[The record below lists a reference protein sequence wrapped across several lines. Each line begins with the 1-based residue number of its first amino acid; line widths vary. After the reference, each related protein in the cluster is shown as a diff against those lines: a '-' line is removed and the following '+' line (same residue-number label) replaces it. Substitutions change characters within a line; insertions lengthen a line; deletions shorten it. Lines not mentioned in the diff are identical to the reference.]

1 MSQDPT
7 SAVAAAATTASLALA
22 HPLRP
27 ELILALVALIGP
39 LVWWI
44 YRRTPVVRRGVRPVL
59 TILRVTVLLLV
70 GVAILQPILRQ
81 PMPSAAAGTVLV
93 GVDVSASMALA
104 DGAQSRLARAQ
115 AQLGGSTGLLA
126 RLHAAGSQVRLF
138 SFGAQCRE
146 VPESALATLHAA
158 DQATDL
164 AQAIRTMGD
173 GVRGSS
179 GNAMILFSDCADTT
193 AASPPAAARRAES
206 LGVAVHVVALGG
218 LDLAPDVAISRFE
231 APPTVEVGASTP
243 LSVTI
248 SRSHYAGPVVV
259 RLYQGDTFLT
269 QGTVPAGPGSV
280 GSCVLPLVAARAG
293 PLDVRVEA
301 EPVAGETD
309 LANNSRV
316 LRIDAEERRLDVL
329 MVEGSPRHEF
339 AFIRRTMADDPHFR
353 LVTLLRLGHQ
363 RYADSGA
370 QGAGQEY
377 DGSVLSSGF
386 PTTAPELG
394 RFSAIILSDIEAGEF
409 SAAQLQLIHDFVTV
423 RGGGLL
429 MLGGTNAFNL
439 GGYAQTP
446 IAALLPVELDADAV
460 SPTFDDRPF
469 MLMLTPAGLSHEI
482 LRQGRSQQA
491 TEAQWRLMPPLKGLN
506 VLLKAKPGAIVLALR
521 TSPAPQSVV
530 LAVQDVGAGRVAAFA
545 SANSWRWK
553 MLRSDDDDSFRRFW
567 SQMVRWLAVG
577 NRQLLSVEV
586 PSRIVPLGQP
596 CSITARVLDARHLP
610 ANQAT
615 VTATITDPGGQAR
628 MLTLPWILSEDGAYE
643 AQWVPQLPGSYQIAI
658 QAVLRA
664 GGTQGPPLSSTL
676 SVLADASSPEQ
687 AHGDLDLAMARAIAA
702 AGGGMVAQDGDGA
715 AVVDAVLRQRRAQ
728 TPAVSVVSERDLA
741 DAPTLLLLICALLLG
756 EWILRRTNGL
766 S

>member
-1 MSQDPT
+1 M
-7 SAVAAAATTASLALA
+7 A

-27 ELILALVALIGP
+27 ELILALVVLIGP

-44 YRRTPVVRRGVRPVL
+44 YRRTPVARRGVRPVL
-59 TILRVTVLLLV
+59 TMLRIAALLLV
-70 GVAILQPILRQ
+70 GLAIIQPILRQ
-81 PMPSAAAGTVLV
+81 PTAGAAAGTVLV
-93 GVDVSASMALA
+93 GIDVSASMALA

-115 AQLGGSTGLLA
+115 AQLGGSHGLLA

-138 SFGAQCRE
+138 SFGEQCRE
-146 VPESALATLHAA
+146 VSESTLATLHAA

-164 AQAIRTMGD
+164 SQAIRTMAD
-173 GVRGSS
+173 GERG
-179 GNAMILFSDCADTT
+179 GGGAMILFSDCADTT
-193 AASPPAAARRAES
+193 TASPVAAARRAN
-206 LGVAVHVVALGG
+206 GIGITVHVVALGG
-218 LDLAPDVAISRFE
+218 QDQAPDVAIVRFE
-231 APPTVEVGASTP
+231 APPTVEVGSSTP
-243 LSVTI
+243 LTVTVG
-248 SRSHYAGPVVV
+248 RSHYDGPVQV
-259 RLYQGDTFLT
+259 RLYQGDTFLA
-269 QGTVPAGPGSV
+269 QSTVPAGGGSL

-293 PLDVRVEA
+293 PLDLRVEA
-301 EPVAGETD
+301 QPVPGETD
-309 LANNSRV
+309 LANNSRA
-316 LRIDAEERRLDVL
+316 LRVAAEERRLDVL

-353 LVTLLRLGHQ
+353 LVTLLRLGHH
-363 RYADSGA
+363 RYAGGGSD
-370 QGAGQEY
+370 GAG
-377 DGSVLSSGF
+377 DGTADDSSVLSSGF
-386 PTTAPELG
+386 PTTAEALG

-446 IAALLPVELDADAV
+446 VAALLPVELDPDAV

-469 MLMLTPAGLSHEI
+469 TLVLTPAGLQHEI

-506 VLLKAKPGAIVLALR
+506 VLLKAKPGASVLALR

-530 LAVQDVGAGRVAAFA
+530 LAVQDAGAGRVAAFA

-553 MLRSDDDDSFRRFW
+553 MLASDDDDSFRRFW

-577 NRQLLSVEV
+577 NRQLLTVEV
-586 PSRIVPLGQP
+586 SSRIVPLGQS

-615 VTATITDPGGQAR
+615 VTATITDPSGHAR
-628 MLTLPWILSEDGAYE
+628 QLTLPWILSEDGAYE
-643 AQWVPQLPGSYQIAI
+643 AELVPELPGSYQIAI
-658 QAVLRA
+658 QAVLGT
-664 GGTQGPPLSSTL
+664 GGTQAHPLSSML
-676 SVLADASSPEQ
+676 SVLADAASPEQ
-687 AHGDLDLAMARAIAA
+687 AHGDRDLAMARAIAT
-702 AGGGMVAQDGDGA
+702 AGGGLVAEDGDGS
-715 AVVDAVLRQRRAQ
+715 AVVEAVLRQKREQ
-728 TPAVSVVSERDLA
+728 SPPISVVSEHDLA

>member
-7 SAVAAAATTASLALA
+7 SAAATSLALA

-27 ELILALVALIGP
+27 ELILALVVLIG
-39 LVWWI
+39 LGVWWS
-44 YRRTPVVRRGVRPVL
+44 YHRTAVARRGVRPLL
-59 TILRVTVLLLV
+59 TGLRVTALLLV
-70 GVAILQPILRQ
+70 GLAILQPILRQ
-81 PMPSAAAGTVLV
+81 PTVSTAAGTVLV

-104 DGAQSRLARAQ
+104 DGGQSRLARAQ
-115 AQLGGSTGLLA
+115 AQLGGAHGLLA
-126 RLHAAGSQVRLF
+126 RLHAAGSQVRLY
-138 SFGAQCRE
+138 SFGEQCRE
-146 VPESALATLHAA
+146 VPESALATLSAA

-164 AQAIRTMGD
+164 AQAIRTMAD

-193 AASPPAAARRAES
+193 AASPAAAARRADGT
-206 LGVAVHVVALGG
+206 GVAVHVVALGG
-218 LDLAPDVAISRFE
+218 RDQVPDVAISRCE

-243 LSVTI
+243 LTVTI
-248 SRSHYAGPVVV
+248 SRSHYAGAVVV

-269 QGTVPAGPGSV
+269 QGTVPPGSGSV
-280 GSCVLPLVAARAG
+280 GSCVLPLVAGRAG
-293 PLDVRVEA
+293 PLDLRVAA

-309 LANNSRV
+309 LANNSRT

-363 RYADSGA
+363 RYAGSGA
-370 QGAGQEY
+370 QGAG
-377 DGSVLSSGF
+377 DGSADDDSVLSSGF
-386 PTTAPELG
+386 PTTAQALG

-446 IAALLPVELDADAV
+446 VAALLPVELDPDSVA
-460 SPTFDDRPF
+460 PTFDDRPF
-469 MLMLTPAGLSHEI
+469 MLTLTPAGLQHEI
-482 LRQGRSQQA
+482 LRQGRSQEA

-506 VLLKAKPGAIVLALR
+506 VLLKAKPGATVLALR

-577 NRQLLSVEV
+577 NRQLLTVEV
-586 PSRIVPLGQP
+586 SSRIVPVGAP

-610 ANQAT
+610 ANQAM
-615 VTATITDPGGQAR
+615 VTATITDPGGHAHLLA
-628 MLTLPWILSEDGAYE
+628 MPWILSEDGAYE
-643 AQWVPQLPGSYQIAI
+643 AELVPELPGSYQIAV
-658 QAVLRA
+658 QAVL
-664 GGTQGPPLSSTL
+664 GGGGGPAPALSRTL
-676 SVLADASSPEQ
+676 SVLADATSPELS
-687 AHGDLDLAMARAIAA
+687 HEDLDLAMARAIAG
-702 AGGGMVAQDGDGA
+702 AGGGTVAEDGDGT
-715 AVVDAVLRQRRAQ
+715 AVVDAVLRQGRAQ
-728 TPAVSVVSERDLA
+728 SPAISEVSEHDLA
-741 DAPTLLLLICALLLG
+741 DAPTLLLIICALLLG